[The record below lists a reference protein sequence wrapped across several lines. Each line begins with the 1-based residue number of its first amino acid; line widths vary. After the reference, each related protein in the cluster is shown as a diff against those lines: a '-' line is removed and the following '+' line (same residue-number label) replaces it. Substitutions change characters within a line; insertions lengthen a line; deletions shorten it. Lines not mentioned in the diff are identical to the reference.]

1 MIVIPML
8 GKSSRFFDSGYS
20 LPKYQLPIGSKTL
33 FELSVRSFERLFLNT
48 PFIFLVRSDFGAKEF
63 VSRELVKLGIKDC
76 RVIEFATE
84 TRGQADSV
92 WLGTA
97 DYHDDNPLI
106 VFNIDTIRDGF
117 TLPDAA
123 NFGDGFLEVFKGEGE
138 GWSFIKTGNDG
149 SVTETAEKIRISDMC
164 SNGLYGFRRLGD
176 FRSSFRQYD
185 ALNISVN
192 GELYIAPLYN
202 LLIAKGMNIRYR
214 EVDHSKMHHCGT
226 PQDYEAFIH
235 PSLLRLKE

>member
-33 FELSVRSFERLFLNT
+33 FERSVRSFESLFFSI
-48 PFIFLVRSDFGAKEF
+48 PFVFLVRSDFGAKEF
-63 VSRELVKLGIKDC
+63 VSSELQKLGIKDF

-92 WLGTA
+92 MLGTA
-97 DYHDDNPLI
+97 DYHDDNSMI
-106 VFNIDTIRDGF
+106 VFNIDTVRDDF
-117 TLPDAA
+117 TLPDIA
-123 NFGDGFLEVFKGEGE
+123 NFGDGFLEVFKGDGD
-138 GWSFIKTGNDG
+138 GWSFIKAGNGG
-149 SVTETAEKIRISDMC
+149 SVIETSEKIRISDMC

-185 ALNISVN
+185 ELNISVN

-214 EVDHSKMHHCGT
+214 EVDNSKIHHCGI
-226 PQDYEAFIH
+226 PKDYEAFLK
-235 PSLLRLKE
+235 LLPR

>member
-33 FELSVRSFERLFLNT
+33 FELSVRSFESVFLT
-48 PFIFLVRSDFGAKEF
+48 IPFIFLVRSDFGAKEF
-63 VSRELVKLGIKDC
+63 VSCELEKLDIKDF

-92 WLGTA
+92 MLGTA
-97 DYHDDNPLI
+97 DYHDDNFLI
-106 VFNIDTIRDGF
+106 VFNIDTIRNGF
-117 TLPDAA
+117 TLPDAT
-123 NFGDGFLEVFKGEGE
+123 NFGDGFLEVFKSDGD
-138 GWSFIKTGNDG
+138 GWSFIKTGSDG
-149 SVTETAEKIRISDMC
+149 SVTETAEKIRISNMC

-176 FRSSFRQYD
+176 FRSSFRQY
-185 ALNISVN
+185 AELNISVN

-202 LLIAKGMNIRYR
+202 WLIDKGMNIRYR
-214 EVDHSKMHHCGT
+214 EVDNSKIHHCGT
-226 PQDYEAFIH
+226 PKDYEAFIQ
-235 PSLLRLKE
+235 L